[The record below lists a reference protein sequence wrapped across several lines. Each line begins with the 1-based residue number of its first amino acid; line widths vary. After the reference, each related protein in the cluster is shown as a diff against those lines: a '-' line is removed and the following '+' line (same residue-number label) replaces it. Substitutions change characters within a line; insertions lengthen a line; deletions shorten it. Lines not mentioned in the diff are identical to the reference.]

1 MEAVAVQLIDCDVHI
16 GPRGYDELLEYV
28 PEPWKSRTGAAGLM
42 LARPAYFPFWD
53 GNRLDS
59 YAGDGSPA
67 GSDSDVLKRQ
77 LLVEAG
83 VDFAIL
89 DLPAG

>member
-1 MEAVAVQLIDCDVHI
+1 
-16 GPRGYDELLEYV
+16 
-28 PEPWKSRTGAAGLM
+28 M